1 MSKKQT
7 INWSYNDKCKLTN
20 TKPVKEDNKILK
32 DILYKLGINLWENEQ
47 CDRIC

>member
-1 MSKKQT
+1 MEKKQT
-7 INWSYNDKCKLTN
+7 VNLTYKDKCKLAHI
-20 TKPVKEDNKILK
+20 KPVKEDNKILK